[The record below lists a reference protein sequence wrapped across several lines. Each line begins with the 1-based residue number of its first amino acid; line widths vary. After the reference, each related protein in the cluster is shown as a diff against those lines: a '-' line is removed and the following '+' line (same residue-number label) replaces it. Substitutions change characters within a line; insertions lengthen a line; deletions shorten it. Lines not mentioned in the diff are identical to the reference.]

1 MHGTTDT
8 SPPHLHNLP
17 HTSSS
22 REIEIVRKHLSAA
35 YISLLLKRKHL
46 SAAFNTLSDLQR
58 TLSPCAGTRRTDARA
73 LRRPRSL
80 GLLACTIESDA
91 DKAAGA
97 ERRREEAM
105 VAGEAAAG
113 LRRGT
118 RARRSTRDR
127 TDAADEVFQR
137 VVKGRR

>member
-1 MHGTTDT
+1 LHGTTDA

-17 HTSSS
+17 HPSSS

-73 LRRPRSL
+73 LRRPRSVARAHS
-80 GLLACTIESDA
+80 ACLPSLRHGVAAWDTGTALDA
-91 DKAAGA
+91 
-97 ERRREEAM
+97 
-105 VAGEAAAG
+105 
-113 LRRGT
+113 
-118 RARRSTRDR
+118 
-127 TDAADEVFQR
+127 
-137 VVKGRR
+137 